1 MKGTSCPY
9 NPHPY
14 PLEHLQLLFA
24 KLTHLQ
30 KSFECGLFSFQRDP
44 AGSARCRTTGPHGTC
59 SKSTPDTEFAQLSF
73 LCQQTSNHT
82 PQTFNFKFS
91 HHELSMSSVFP
102 LELQQ
107 TYIKV
112 SVESSSRP
120 LTGREMR
127 RKTHIAAIGRET
139 CLCPE
144 TTFSEDKFFLTSQ
157 SLSTSAYCR
166 GAKGHNTGFPT
177 SFTRSSQ
184 VIQHCSFQ
192 CGLLRTYCL
201 KAPGK
206 TETEKLSM

>member
-24 KLTHLQ
+24 KLTHLW

-44 AGSARCRTTGPHGTC
+44 AGSARCRTTGPHRTC
-59 SKSTPDTEFAQLSF
+59 SQSTLDTEFAQLSF
-73 LCQQTSNHT
+73 LCQQTSNPSHRLSAS
-82 PQTFNFKFS
+82 NF
-91 HHELSMSSVFP
+91 LIMSYPWVPFFP
-102 LELQQ
+102 WNSRKH
-107 TYIKV
+107 IKL

-127 RKTHIAAIGRET
+127 RKPHIAAIGRET
-139 CLCPE
+139 CLRPE

-184 VIQHCSFQ
+184 VIQHCRFQ

-206 TETEKLSM
+206 TETERLSM